1 MKKQCFLFLWVFLPQ
16 FLFGQGSMDALAS
29 LSPGIN
35 EVLVEYDGTP
45 RRLIVTTPKNYKR
58 AHVYPS
64 LFCFHGAGGK
74 ADGMSRR
81 WGSQANKRNMIVIS
95 LEAVQPEAKWNFKD
109 NFHSYNHKD
118 VEFVSDVVKKLIN
131 KKVIDSKAIYAT
143 GHSSGGLF
151 CYRLAKETSFFA
163 AFAPMSCGM
172 AKNAHEPNKQTQSIS
187 VMQVIGDQDKSYH
200 GSVKKRISMY
210 SLEERIKIWRN
221 FNQCFSEPVVKKRGK
236 EIEIATYTNDIGIEV
251 AFCEVK
257 GEGHHIRRDLRNT
270 TDSIAIEFL
279 LKHRKK

>member
-1 MKKQCFLFLWVFLPQ
+1 MNKLSFLFLWLFLPQ
-16 FLFGQGSMDALAS
+16 FLIGQESMDALAS
-29 LSPGIN
+29 LSSGIN
-35 EVLVEYDGTP
+35 EVLIEFDGTP
-45 RRLIVTTPKNYKR
+45 RRLIVTTPKNYNKNN
-58 AHVYPS
+58 AYAS

-81 WGSQANKRNMIVIS
+81 WGPQANKRNMIVIS
-95 LEAVQPEAKWNFKD
+95 AEAVQPEAKWNFKD
-109 NFHSYNHKD
+109 NFHNYNHKD
-118 VEFVSDVVKKLIN
+118 VEFVSDVVRNLIS
-131 KKVIDSKAIYAT
+131 KKVIDANAIYAT

-151 CYRLAKETSFFA
+151 CYRLARETSFFA

-172 AKNAHEPNKQTQSIS
+172 AKNAHEPNKQTQPVSI
-187 VMQVIGDQDKSYH
+187 MQVIGDQDKSYH
-200 GSVKKRISMY
+200 GSVKKRITMY
-210 SLEERIKIWRN
+210 SLEERMKIWQN
-221 FNQCFSEPVVKKRGK
+221 FNKCFSGPVFEKRGK
-236 EIEIATYTNDIGIEV
+236 DIEIASYTNDVGIEV